1 MAAHESSDRLAVLA
15 PPARPSAVSQS
26 LRAIQRDLALE
37 ASAPQRPPK
46 ESFRVRAAGDLRS
59 RDAAYRLAWEVYR
72 QKGYAPDPAARRL
85 VDAFDAR
92 PETCTLLGEDAA
104 GAPAG
109 TVTLVFDASEGLPCD
124 AIFQAELSELRA
136 RGRRL
141 VEVSRLAIADRFR
154 HARALLERMINLI
167 LLHARCTRGYD
178 DFVIEVNPRH
188 AGFYRHFLGFT
199 VLGAERP
206 CPRVGGAPAVLLRL
220 DLAVFERA
228 MRNPASAGARTLYP
242 RFLRGAEAAVA
253 AARLA
258 RELSPMTPGERA
270 FFGLPPQYA

>member
-1 MAAHESSDRLAVLA
+1 MAAHESSDRLAVLPA
-15 PPARPSAVSQS
+15 PARLSAVSQS
-26 LRAIQRDLALE
+26 LRAIRRDLAHE
-37 ASAPQRPPK
+37 EHATRHPAN
-46 ESFRVRAAGDLRS
+46 EGFRVFGAGDLRS

-72 QKGYAPDPAARRL
+72 QKGYAADAAARRL
-85 VDAFDAR
+85 VDAYDAR
-92 PETCTLLGEDAA
+92 PETCTLLGEDTA

-109 TVTLVFDASEGLPCD
+109 TVTLVFDAPAGLPCD
-124 AIFQAELSELRA
+124 AIFHEELSALRT
-136 RGRRL
+136 RRRRL

-167 LLHARCTRGYD
+167 MLHTRCTQGYD

-188 AGFYRHFLGFT
+188 AGFYRRFLGFE

-206 CPRVGGAPAVLLRL
+206 CPRVGGAPAVLLGL

-228 MRNPASAGARTLYP
+228 MREPDSAGERTLYP
-242 RFLRGAEAAVA
+242 RFLRGAEAAAA

-258 RELSPMTPGERA
+258 RELRPMTPGERT
-270 FFGLPPQYA
+270 FFGLLPQCA

>member
-1 MAAHESSDRLAVLA
+1 MAAHESSARSAVLA
-15 PPARPSAVSQS
+15 TPARPSAVSQS
-26 LRAIQRDLALE
+26 LRAIRRDLALE
-37 ASAPQRPPK
+37 APQLASK
-46 ESFRVRAAGDLRS
+46 DGFRVRAAGDLRS

-72 QKGYAPDPAARRL
+72 KKGYAADAPSQRL
-85 VDAFDAR
+85 VDVYDAR
-92 PETCTLLGEDAA
+92 PATCTLLGEDLS

-109 TVTLVFDASEGLPCD
+109 TVSLVFDAPEGLPCD
-124 AIFQAELSELRA
+124 AIFHAELSALRA

-141 VEVSRLAIADRFR
+141 AEVSRLAIADRFR

-167 LLHARCTRGYD
+167 MLHARCTRGYD

-188 AGFYRHFLGFT
+188 AGFYRRFLGFE

-220 DLAVFERA
+220 DLAAFERA
-228 MRNPASAGARTLYP
+228 MHDPCSVDARTLYP
-242 RFLRGAEAAVA
+242 RFLRGAAAAAA

-258 RELSPMTPGERA
+258 QELRPMTPGERA
-270 FFGLPPQYA
+270 YFGLMTESA

>member
-1 MAAHESSDRLAVLA
+1 MAANEISARSAVLA
-15 PPARPSAVSQS
+15 APARASAVSQS
-26 LRAIQRDLALE
+26 LRAIRRNLALE
-37 ASAPQRPPK
+37 ASAPQR
-46 ESFRVRAAGDLRS
+46 EEMEGFRIRGAGDLRS

-72 QKGYAPDPAARRL
+72 QKGYASGPAARRL
-85 VDAFDAR
+85 VDAYDAR

-109 TVTLVFDASEGLPCD
+109 TVTLVFDAPEGLPCD

-136 RGRRL
+136 RGRKL

-154 HARALLERMINLI
+154 YARALLERMINLI

-188 AGFYRHFLGFT
+188 AGFYRRFLGFE

-206 CPRVGGAPAVLLRL
+206 CPRVSGAPAVLLRL

-228 MRNPASAGARTLYP
+228 LRDPGSTNARTLYP
-242 RFLRGAEAAVA
+242 RFLHGAAALAA

-258 RELSPMTPGERA
+258 RELHPMTPGERT
-270 FFGLPPQYA
+270 FFGLLPQCV